1 MCQFSQQ
8 QLRVFEEDEE
18 SALGLEG
25 TACFAPALR
34 AAHPFPA
41 PSSLLREP
49 AGLSALKEQEE
60 EHPGEG
66 RCLLPPHGCPLLLPN
81 HSDGPLFPQFIERK
95 TQPWSPSPSHRSPS
109 HRRHAPTPS
118 PSHRRHV
125 PQRVNHSPCLC
136 TSLLI
141 KLHSWQRI
149 YPLPRQIVIGSC
161 SLT

>member
-81 HSDGPLFPQFIERK
+81 HSDGLLFPQFIERK
-95 TQPWSPSPSHRSPS
+95 TQPWKLNHALHTAALHTADMRPSALTT
-109 HRRHAPTPS
+109 APAC
-118 PSHRRHV
+118 V
-125 PQRVNHSPCLC
+125 PHC
-136 TSLLI
+136 
-141 KLHSWQRI
+141 
-149 YPLPRQIVIGSC
+149 
-161 SLT
+161 